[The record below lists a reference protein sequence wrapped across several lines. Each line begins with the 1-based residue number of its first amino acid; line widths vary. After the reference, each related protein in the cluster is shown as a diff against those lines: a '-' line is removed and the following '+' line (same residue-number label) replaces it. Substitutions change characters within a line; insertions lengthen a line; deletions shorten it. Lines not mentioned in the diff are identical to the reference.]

1 MFNMQGISNAMA
13 RVGQI
18 GRQIRNPQQMLQ
30 QFMQSVPAE
39 IRNDPNQIISWMQ
52 QNGMVTQEMIQ
63 TAQKMMGR

>member
-1 MFNMQGISNAMA
+1 MFNMQGIQNAMA
-13 RVGQI
+13 QVGKI